1 MCSILVSLICS
12 NFHTM
17 VNISFQYRSKQ
28 EKSQLEIRISYSRKK
43 KRISRYAKTQIVVER
58 EFFIEY
64 QAGKQFKDITK
75 KNKQTDLSDQLS
87 ALKKFI
93 EAALP
98 HETEIDSDT
107 LKQIVKDF
115 YFPTEQHETPDHFLA
130 YLDYYLSLRELD
142 FKVKIRT
149 WQKWQAVKNKIVR
162 FFADTGDSLKV
173 EEINEAFK
181 NLWIE
186 WNTKQQYAQSTIMKE
201 LKMIKIV
208 CTHAQSKGVKV
219 SPDIVSRLKM
229 KGKNIELPIIYLTM
243 TELKGIMQLDD
254 LPEYLENARDW
265 LLISCFTGQRVSDF
279 MRFDASMLNVV
290 DGKTFLDVQQVKTG
304 RAVSIPITDQVLN
317 ILNKRDGKFP
327 RSISDQK
334 YNDYVKEVC
343 RLAGI
348 NNPTKGRLAKV
359 VQIDGKNETRKI
371 VGTYEKW
378 QLIGSHIGRRSF
390 ASNYYQRLK
399 TSEIK
404 DITGHS
410 TEQMLL
416 QYIGKSTDS
425 KKSKTHDDMNNIN
438 NELL

>member
-1 MCSILVSLICS
+1 
-12 NFHTM
+12 M
-17 VNISFQYRSKQ
+17 VNISFQFRSKQ
-28 EKSQLEIRISYSRKK
+28 EKAPLEIRVSYRKGK
-43 KRISRYAKTQIVVER
+43 KRISQYAKTQIVVEG
-58 EFFIEY
+58 EFFREY

-75 KNKQTDLSDQLS
+75 KNRQTVLSDQLS
-87 ALKKFI
+87 TLKKFI

-98 HETEIDSDT
+98 HETDIDPDI

-115 YFPTEQHETPDHFLA
+115 YFPVEQNEIPDNFLA

-162 FFADTGDSLKV
+162 FFADTGESLKV
-173 EEINEAFK
+173 EEINETFK
-181 NLWIE
+181 NLWVE

-243 TELKGIMQLDD
+243 TELKGIMKLDD

-265 LLISCFTGQRVSDF
+265 LLISCLTGQRVSDF
-279 MRFDASMLNVV
+279 MRFDASMFNIVE
-290 DGKTFLDVQQVKTG
+290 GRTFLEIKQVKTG
-304 RAVSIPITDQVLN
+304 RVVSIPITEQVLN
-317 ILNKRDGKFP
+317 ILNKRGGNFP
-327 RSISDQK
+327 HPISDQK

-343 RLAGI
+343 KLAGI
-348 NNPTKGRLAKV
+348 NKPTKGRLAKV

-371 VGTYEKW
+371 IGTYEKW

-390 ASNYYQRLK
+390 ASNYYQRMK

-404 DITGHS
+404 DITGHA

-425 KKSKTHDDMNNIN
+425 KQTKTHDDMNKIN
-438 NELL
+438 KELL